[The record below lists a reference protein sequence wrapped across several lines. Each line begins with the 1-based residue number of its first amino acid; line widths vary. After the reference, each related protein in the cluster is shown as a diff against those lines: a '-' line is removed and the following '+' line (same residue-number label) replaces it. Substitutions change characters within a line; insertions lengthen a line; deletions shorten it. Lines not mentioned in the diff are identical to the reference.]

1 MYEKFYSINR
11 KNILGHEL
19 NGLKIRIVNSS
30 DPKKIGLKGII
41 MKETKNTF
49 VIESEGIEKIIP
61 KKEVLI
67 EFEIEGEKIAVKGNE
82 LTSRPEDRI
91 KKFIR

>member
-19 NGLKIRIVNSS
+19 NGLKINIINSS
-30 DPKKIGLKGII
+30 DPKKIGVNGVIV
-41 MKETKNTF
+41 KETKNTF
-49 VIESEGIEKIIP
+49 VIESQGKEKIVP

-67 EFEIEGEKIAVKGNE
+67 EFEIQGEKIAVNGKE
-82 LTSRPEDRI
+82 LIARPEDRI
-91 KKFIR
+91 KKMFR